1 MICNSLAKSLQ
12 SGLTHYLT
20 NIVANNA
27 EKVENFIIQRLL
39 YRIKSLTLQT
49 KRDMDK
55 KNKEIEISEPRMV
68 KSHDVKLDTEYAEW
82 IAEVKYRYRSAQ
94 VKAAVKVNGEK
105 LLFNWQMGRDL
116 VQKKAEERWGAGV
129 VEQVSLDLRREFP
142 QEDGFSARN
151 LHYMKQWYLYY
162 TTEASKLQRPIAE
175 IVLMTGIEVKSA
187 KLQRPVAELK
197 EEKLQRP
204 IGELVKQ
211 PVSETENYPNDE
223 FPLPFALV
231 PWGQHIEIITRSES
245 LEEALFYMQHVIEK
259 GLSRTAL
266 VNCYKAH
273 LYEHQG
279 KIVNN
284 FSTYLP
290 EPQSHLVQ
298 EVLKENYDF
307 GFATID
313 HEPFEERELEDAL
326 TNDVTN
332 LLLEMGTGFA
342 FMGRQKEII
351 VGGRSRKI
359 DLLFYHVR
367 LRCYIACEIK
377 VKPFEPEFTGK
388 LNYYVSAV
396 DELVKAP
403 DDNPTIGL
411 LICSDMDKTDVQ
423 WSFRGITTPMG
434 VAITTISVSKICY
447 LPKSN

>member
-1 MICNSLAKSLQ
+1 MCNF
-12 SGLTHYLT
+12 
-20 NIVANNA
+20 ANGM
-27 EKVENFIIQRLL
+27 R
-39 YRIKSLTLQT
+39 YMS
-49 KRDMDK
+49 K
-55 KNKEIEISEPRMV
+55 KNKEIEINEPRMV

-82 IAEVKYRYRSAQ
+82 IAEVKHRYRSAQ

-129 VEQVSLDLRREFP
+129 VEQVSLDLKREFP
-142 QEDGFSARN
+142 NEDGFSTSN
-151 LHYMKQWYLYY
+151 LWYMKKWYLFY
-162 TTEASKLQRPIAE
+162 TNHAS
-175 IVLMTGIEVKSA
+175 S
-187 KLQRPVAELK
+187 
-197 EEKLQRP
+197 EKLQRL
-204 IGELVKQ
+204 IGELQSSINQERLKLQ
-211 PVSETENYPNDE
+211 
-223 FPLPFALV
+223 
-231 PWGQHIEIITRSES
+231 IEIITRSES
-245 LEEALFYMQHVIEK
+245 LEEALFYMRHVIEK

-273 LYEHQG
+273 LFDHQG

-377 VKPFEPEFTGK
+377 IKPFEPEFTGK

-434 VAITTISVSKICY
+434 VATYNNIRIKDV
-447 LPKSN
+447 LPTQEQLNTKRLMKKATE

>member
-1 MICNSLAKSLQ
+1 MEEE
-12 SGLTHYLT
+12 
-20 NIVANNA
+20 NI
-27 EKVENFIIQRLL
+27 KPHI
-39 YRIKSLTLQT
+39 
-49 KRDMDK
+49 
-55 KNKEIEISEPRMV
+55 V
-68 KSHDVKLDTEYAEW
+68 KSHDVNLDAEYAEW
-82 IAEVKYRYRSAQ
+82 IADVKHRYRSAQ
-94 VKAAVKVNGEK
+94 VKAAIKVNGEK

-142 QEDGFSARN
+142 NEDGFSARN
-151 LHYMKQWYLYY
+151 LRYMKQWYLFY

-175 IVLMTGIEVKSA
+175 IVLQNGIEVHSA
-187 KLQRPVAELK
+187 KLQRPVAEFQ
-197 EEKLQRP
+197 EESHL
-204 IGELVKQ
+204 G
-211 PVSETENYPNDE
+211 E

-231 PWGQHIEIITRSES
+231 PWGQHIEIVTRSES
-245 LEEALFYMQHVIEK
+245 LEEALFYIHHAIEK

-266 VNCYKAH
+266 INSYKAH
-273 LYEHQG
+273 LFEHQG

-290 EPQSHLVQ
+290 EMQSHLVQ

-307 GFATID
+307 GFATVD

-326 TNDVTN
+326 TSDVTN

-411 LICSDMDKTDVQ
+411 LICSDMDKTEVQ

-434 VAITTISVSKICY
+434 VATYNNIRIKDM
-447 LPKSN
+447 LPTQEQLKERMELLQKELRATQRLMKKQKPDNL

>member
-1 MICNSLAKSLQ
+1 
-12 SGLTHYLT
+12 
-20 NIVANNA
+20 
-27 EKVENFIIQRLL
+27 
-39 YRIKSLTLQT
+39 
-49 KRDMDK
+49 MDK
-55 KNKEIEISEPRMV
+55 QNKEIEINEPRMV
-68 KSHDVKLDTEYAEW
+68 KSHDVVLDSEYAEW
-82 IAEVKYRYRSAQ
+82 IAEVKHRYRSAQ
-94 VKAAVKVNGEK
+94 VKAAVKVNSEK

-142 QEDGFSARN
+142 NEDGFSARN
-151 LHYMKQWYLYY
+151 LRYMKQWYLYY

-175 IVLMTGIEVKSA
+175 IVLQNGIEVHSA
-187 KLQRPVAELK
+187 KLQRPVAELM
-197 EEKLQRP
+197 
-204 IGELVKQ
+204 KQ
-211 PVSETENYPNDE
+211 PVSETGYNANDE

-266 VNCYKAH
+266 INCYKAH
-273 LYEHQG
+273 LFDHQG

-298 EVLKENYDF
+298 EILKENYDF
-307 GFATID
+307 GFATVD

-326 TNDVTN
+326 TSDVTN

-396 DELVKAP
+396 DELLKAP

-411 LICSDMDKTDVQ
+411 LICSDIDKTDVQ

-434 VAITTISVSKICY
+434 VATYNNIRIKDM
-447 LPKSN
+447 LPTQEQLRERMELLRKEIRATKRLMKKNK